1 MEKQDIFRFVK
12 RTLLF
17 FLAVFLVDFAVGQV
31 MHYFYFRQD
40 SGSLYRT
47 TYALDSTT
55 AEVLV
60 LGSSRASRHYNP
72 DVMQVAMNRTV
83 YNAGQKGNHIFY
95 HYGILK
101 GALKRYKPQVIVLDV
116 LYDEFKP
123 VQDSY
128 DRLSVFLPYHDT
140 HPELE
145 ELINLR
151 SPFEPVKLV
160 SKVYPYNSLILP
172 VLNGNLGFDK
182 IREPE
187 IKGYLPIDAV
197 MVDSVKKK
205 SERIEYELDS
215 LKLQTF
221 GKIISTCKNE
231 GIRLFVVFSPAYLE
245 NIGNN
250 YSVSIARKIAS
261 EQGVPFLDFSGAE
274 PFTSDKKLFSDN
286 VHLNARGA
294 DIFSRQVADS
304 IANRLKN
311 QN

>member
-31 MHYFYFRQD
+31 MRYFYFRQD

-55 AEVLV
+55 AQVLV

-72 DVMQVAMNRTV
+72 DVMQVAMNQTV

-101 GALKRYKPQVIVLDV
+101 AALKRYKPQVVVLDV

-197 MVDSVKKK
+197 MADSVKKT

-221 GKIISTCKNE
+221 EKIISTCNNE
-231 GIRLFVVFSPAYLE
+231 GIRLFIVFSPAYLE

-261 EQGVPFLDFSGAE
+261 EKGVPFLDFSGTE
-274 PFTSDKKLFSDN
+274 PFTSDKNLYSDN
-286 VHLNARGA
+286 VHLNAKGA

-304 IANRLKN
+304 IANRLKT

>member
-31 MHYFYFRQD
+31 MRYFYFRQD

-55 AEVLV
+55 AQVLV

-101 GALKRYKPQVIVLDV
+101 GVLRRYKPQVVVLDI

-182 IREPE
+182 VREPE

-197 MVDSVKKK
+197 MTDSVKKR
-205 SERIEYELDS
+205 SERIEYGLDS

-221 GKIISTCKNE
+221 EEIMSTCKKE
-231 GIRLFVVFSPAYLE
+231 GINLYVVFSPAYLE

-261 EQGVPFLDFSGAE
+261 EQGVPFLDFSGTE
-274 PFTSDKKLFSDN
+274 PFVSDNKLYSDN
-286 VHLNARGA
+286 VHLNAKGA